1 MLVSNSLQVIMEAVI
16 WLFTTTAVNLTER
29 LKVLQRLLG

>member
-1 MLVSNSLQVIMEAVI
+1 MLVSNSLQVIMEAVV
-16 WLFTTTAVNLTER
+16 WLFTTTAVNLMER